1 MSEAPPASPRRLA
14 LGDVPLARR
23 WARRALAAA
32 LHLERRLEGLPT
44 PGVAGARSLV
54 WAEAL
59 AVHFKLRAPLADARA
74 CGGHRVGAAPGLL
87 DPVGLVRSTFA
98 RLVELLGSAPA
109 IFHDAPAD
117 AATSHRVDADAIA
130 YTLGG
135 QVWFTPRFAPPGH
148 TDGGGY
154 ARPARAAMVLHELV
168 HVLDPL
174 SGDDENHI
182 SEWDPRYAAM
192 TAEQSVH
199 NASSYAAFAQ
209 HATYLTDAR
218 FGAGAETRHAEARAL
233 ERARGPRRP

>member
-1 MSEAPPASPRRLA
+1 MSDARPASPRRLA

-44 PGVAGARSLV
+44 PGVDGARSLV

-59 AVHFKLRAPLADARA
+59 GVHFKLRAPLSDGDARLLR
-74 CGGHRVGAAPGLL
+74 RVGAAPALL
-87 DPVGLVRSTFA
+87 DPIGLVRSTFA
-98 RLVELLGSAPA
+98 RLVELLASAPA

-117 AATSHRVDADAIA
+117 AATSHRVGADAIA

-135 QVWFTPRFAPPGH
+135 RVWFTPRFAPPGH
-148 TDGGGY
+148 HEAGGY

-174 SGDDENHI
+174 SGNDDNHI

-218 FGAGAETRHAEARAL
+218 FGAGAETRHAEDGAFA
-233 ERARGPRRP
+233 GGRRPGRR